1 MNYSGCRDLVTFET
15 ADDTVPHRS
24 ARLYSVSTGPRSRA
38 RTLFYLGLVG
48 LALFELAKVYFIMP
62 MPGSQRIKS
71 LDAAY
76 ALHTWRWA
84 VRLVALVGIGAG
96 IRAAFTLRGW
106 WRAVPVLVLL
116 GTAGVGYAANYVLM
130 ADRMFRQPEHL
141 VLAPR
146 SANLVDENS
155 VVVGVARDGEA
166 RAWPIRFILYHHQVQ
181 DTIGGKPI
189 LVTYCNVCRTGR
201 VFEPIVG
208 GQHETFRLVGMDTFN
223 AMFEDSRTGS
233 WWRQATGTAV
243 TGPLKGTSLAE
254 VSSVQLTLRQFLAL
268 HPNAMVMQP
277 DPAFVS
283 DYDTEGRFERGE
295 SRGDLT
301 RTDRGSWN
309 DKSWVIGIERGLASK
324 AYDWN
329 DLKAR
334 HIINDRVGDTPIVLA
349 LSEDGQGFVAFER
362 PVDVPAFAIAGP
374 VLVANGR
381 SYDFSGHEVT
391 GAAPA
396 LTPIAASQ
404 EFWHSWLSFHPATQK
419 GEPAGADPRE

>member
-1 MNYSGCRDLVTFET
+1 MPS
-15 ADDTVPHRS
+15 
-24 ARLYSVSTGPRSRA
+24 GPRSRA
-38 RTLFYLGLVG
+38 RTLFYLGVIG

-62 MPGSQRIKS
+62 MPGSQRLKS

-84 VRLVALVGIGAG
+84 FRLVALVAIGAG
-96 IRAAFTLRGW
+96 LGAAFTVRTW

-116 GTAGVGYAANYVLM
+116 GAAGIGIAANYVLA
-130 ADRMFRQPEHL
+130 ADQMFKQPEHL

-146 SANLVDENS
+146 GANTVDEDS
-155 VVVGVARDGEA
+155 VVVGVERDGEA
-166 RAWPIRFILYHHQVQ
+166 KAWPIRFLVYHHQVQ
-181 DTIGGKPI
+181 DTIGGRPI
-189 LVTYCNVCRTGR
+189 LVTYCSVCRTGR

-223 AMFEDSRTGS
+223 AMFEDTRTGS

-243 TGPLKGTSLAE
+243 TGPLKGTRLNE
-254 VSSVQLTLRQFLAL
+254 VNSAQLTLRQFLAL
-268 HPNAMVMQP
+268 HPNALVMQP
-277 DPAFVS
+277 DPAFAS
-283 DYDTEGRFERGE
+283 EYDAEGRFERGE

-309 DKSWVIGIERGLASK
+309 DKSWVIGIERGTASK
-324 AYDWN
+324 AFDWN
-329 DLKAR
+329 ELTR
-334 HIINDRVGDTPIVLA
+334 QRVINDRVGDTPIVLA

-362 PVDVPAFAIAGP
+362 PADFPAFAIAGN
-374 VLVANGR
+374 VLTANGR
-381 SYDFSGHEVT
+381 SYDFSGRDLT

-404 EFWHSWLSFHPATQK
+404 EFWHSWLAFHPATQK
-419 GEPAGADPRE
+419 AEPGGPAEVR

>member
-1 MNYSGCRDLVTFET
+1 M
-15 ADDTVPHRS
+15 
-24 ARLYSVSTGPRSRA
+24 
-38 RTLFYLGLVG
+38 LFYLGLIC
-48 LALFELAKVYFIMP
+48 LALFELAKVFFIMP

-76 ALHTWRWA
+76 ALHSWRWA
-84 VRLVALVGIGAG
+84 FRLVAIGAIGAG
-96 IRAAFTLRGW
+96 SRAAFAVRGW
-106 WRAVPVLVLL
+106 WRAIPALALLVA
-116 GTAGVGYAANYVLM
+116 AGVGIAANYVLM
-130 ADRMFRQPEHL
+130 ADQMFKQPEHL

-146 SANLVDENS
+146 SASTVDENS
-155 VVVGVARDGEA
+155 VVVGVERDGEA
-166 RAWPIRFILYHHQVQ
+166 KAWPIRFILYHHQVP

-208 GQHETFRLVGMDTFN
+208 GRHETFRLVGMDTFN
-223 AMFEDSRTGS
+223 AMFEDTSTGS

-243 TGPLKGTSLAE
+243 TGPLKGTSLTE
-254 VSSVQLTLRQFLAL
+254 VNSVQLTLRQFFAL
-268 HPNAMVMQP
+268 HPNALVMQP

-283 DYDTEGRFERGE
+283 NYDTEGRFERGE

-309 DKSWVIGIERGLASK
+309 DKSWVIGIERGGESK

-329 DLKAR
+329 ELKAR
-334 HIINDRVGDTPIVLA
+334 HVINDRVGGIAIVLA

-362 PVDVPAFAIAGP
+362 PADVPAFGIAGP

-381 SYDFSGHEVT
+381 SYDFSGREVT

-404 EFWHSWLSFHPATQK
+404 EFWHSWLSFHPATKK
-419 GEPAGADPRE
+419 GEPAGAGQTN

>member
-1 MNYSGCRDLVTFET
+1 MPS
-15 ADDTVPHRS
+15 
-24 ARLYSVSTGPRSRA
+24 GPRSRA
-38 RTLFYLGLVG
+38 RTLFYLAVIG

-62 MPGSQRIKS
+62 MPGSQRLKS

-84 VRLVALVGIGAG
+84 FRLVALVAIGAG
-96 IRAAFTLRGW
+96 LGAAFTVRTW

-116 GTAGVGYAANYVLM
+116 GAAGIGVAANYILM
-130 ADRMFRQPEHL
+130 ADQMFKQPEHL

-146 SANLVDENS
+146 GANTVDEDS
-155 VVVGVARDGEA
+155 VVVGVDRDGEA
-166 RAWPIRFILYHHQVQ
+166 KAWPIRFLVYHHQVQ
-181 DTIGGKPI
+181 DTIGGRPI
-189 LVTYCNVCRTGR
+189 LVTYCSVCRTGR

-223 AMFEDSRTGS
+223 AMFEDTRTGS

-243 TGPLKGTSLAE
+243 TGPLKGTRLIE
-254 VSSVQLTLRQFLAL
+254 VNSAQLTLRQFLAL
-268 HPNAMVMQP
+268 HPNALVMQP
-277 DPAFVS
+277 DPAFAS
-283 DYDTEGRFERGE
+283 EYDLEGRFERGE

-309 DKSWVIGIERGLASK
+309 EKSWVIGIERGLESK

-329 DLKAR
+329 ELRAR
-334 HIINDRVGDTPIVLA
+334 RVINDHVGGTPIVLA
-349 LSEDGQGFVAFER
+349 ISDDGQGFVAFER
-362 PVDVPAFAIAGP
+362 PAEVPAFAIAGN
-374 VLVANGR
+374 VLTANGR
-381 SYDFSGHEVT
+381 SYDFSGRDFA

-419 GEPAGADPRE
+419 AEPAGVAVMR

>member
-1 MNYSGCRDLVTFET
+1 LLNSILV
-15 ADDTVPHRS
+15 P
-24 ARLYSVSTGPRSRA
+24 TGSRSRA
-38 RTLFYLGLVG
+38 RTLFYLGLIG

-84 VRLVALVGIGAG
+84 FRLVALVAIGAG

-106 WRAVPVLVLL
+106 GRAVPVLVLL
-116 GTAGVGYAANYVLM
+116 GAAGVGIAANYVLM
-130 ADRMFRQPEHL
+130 ADRMFKQPEHL

-146 SANLVDENS
+146 GANQVDENS
-155 VVVGVARDGEA
+155 VVVGVERDGEA
-166 RAWPIRFILYHHQVQ
+166 KAWPIRFILYHHQVQ

-223 AMFEDSRTGS
+223 AMFEDTSTGS

-243 TGPLKGTSLAE
+243 TGPLKGTSLTE
-254 VSSVQLTLRQFLAL
+254 VNSVQLTLRQFLAL
-268 HPNAMVMQP
+268 HPNALVMQP
-277 DPAFVS
+277 DPTFVS
-283 DYDTEGRFERGE
+283 NYDTEGRFERGE

-309 DKSWVIGIERGLASK
+309 DKSWVIGIERGAESK

-329 DLKAR
+329 ELKAR
-334 HIINDRVGDTPIVLA
+334 HVINDRVGGTPIVLA
-349 LSEDGQGFVAFER
+349 LSEDGQGFAAFER
-362 PVDVPAFAIAGP
+362 PADVPAFAVAGP

-381 SYDFSGHEVT
+381 SYDFSGNDVT
-391 GAAPA
+391 GAAAA

-404 EFWHSWLSFHPATQK
+404 EFWHSWLAFHPATQK
-419 GEPAGADPRE
+419 AEPADAAATRQ

>member
-1 MNYSGCRDLVTFET
+1 M
-15 ADDTVPHRS
+15 
-24 ARLYSVSTGPRSRA
+24 
-38 RTLFYLGLVG
+38 
-48 LALFELAKVYFIMP
+48 FELAKVYLIMP

-76 ALHTWRWA
+76 ALHSWRWA
-84 VRLVALVGIGAG
+84 FRLVALVAIGLG
-96 IRAAFTLRGW
+96 LRAAFAVRTR

-116 GTAGVGYAANYVLM
+116 AAAGVGVAANYVLM
-130 ADRMFRQPEHL
+130 ADQMFKQPEHL

-146 SANLVDENS
+146 GASIVDENS
-155 VVVGVARDGEA
+155 VVVGVERDGEA
-166 RAWPIRFILYHHQVQ
+166 KAWPIRFLVYHHQVQ

-189 LVTYCNVCRTGR
+189 LVTYCSVCRTGR
-201 VFEPIVG
+201 VFEPTVG

-243 TGPLKGTSLAE
+243 TGPLEGTRLAE
-254 VSSVQLTLRQFLAL
+254 LTSAQMTLRQFLTL
-268 HPNAMVMQP
+268 HPNALVMQP
-277 DPAFVS
+277 DPKFAG
-283 DYDTEGRFERGE
+283 DYDSEGRFERGE

-309 DKSWVIGIERGLASK
+309 EKSWVIGIERGTTSK
-324 AYDWN
+324 AWDWN
-329 DLKAR
+329 ELKAR
-334 HIINDRVGDTPIVLA
+334 RVINDRVGGTPVVLA

-362 PVDVPAFAIAGP
+362 PAGIAAFTIAGNA
-374 VLVANGR
+374 LAANGR
-381 SYDFSGHEVT
+381 SYDFSGRELA

-419 GEPAGADPRE
+419 AEPADADGGQHP

>member
-1 MNYSGCRDLVTFET
+1 MNCSGCRDLVTFET

-24 ARLYSVSTGPRSRA
+24 ARLYSVSTGPRSRV

-116 GTAGVGYAANYVLM
+116 GTAGVGYATNYVLT

-181 DTIGGKPI
+181 DAIGGKPI

-201 VFEPIVG
+201 VFEPTGG

-283 DYDTEGRFERGE
+283 DYDTEGRFERG
-295 SRGDLT
+295 
-301 RTDRGSWN
+301 
-309 DKSWVIGIERGLASK
+309 LASK

-334 HIINDRVGDTPIVLA
+334 RIINDRVGDTPIVLA

>member
-1 MNYSGCRDLVTFET
+1 M
-15 ADDTVPHRS
+15 
-24 ARLYSVSTGPRSRA
+24 STGPRSRA
-38 RTLFYLGLVG
+38 QTFFYLGLIG

-116 GTAGVGYAANYVLM
+116 GTAGVGYAANYVLT

-233 WWRQATGTAV
+233 WWRQATCTAV

-391 GAAPA
+391 GAAPE
-396 LTPIAASQ
+396 Q
-404 EFWHSWLSFHPATQK
+404 
-419 GEPAGADPRE
+419 

>member
-1 MNYSGCRDLVTFET
+1 MV
-15 ADDTVPHRS
+15 
-24 ARLYSVSTGPRSRA
+24 
-38 RTLFYLGLVG
+38 
-48 LALFELAKVYFIMP
+48 
-62 MPGSQRIKS
+62 
-71 LDAAY
+71 
-76 ALHTWRWA
+76 
-84 VRLVALVGIGAG
+84 
-96 IRAAFTLRGW
+96 
-106 WRAVPVLVLL
+106 
-116 GTAGVGYAANYVLM
+116 
-130 ADRMFRQPEHL
+130 
-141 VLAPR
+141 
-146 SANLVDENS
+146 
-155 VVVGVARDGEA
+155 
-166 RAWPIRFILYHHQVQ
+166 
-181 DTIGGKPI
+181 
-189 LVTYCNVCRTGR
+189 
-201 VFEPIVG
+201 
-208 GQHETFRLVGMDTFN
+208 
-223 AMFEDSRTGS
+223 
-233 WWRQATGTAV
+233 WRQATGTAV

-283 DYDTEGRFERGE
+283 DYDTEGRFERG
-295 SRGDLT
+295 
-301 RTDRGSWN
+301 
-309 DKSWVIGIERGLASK
+309 LASK

-334 HIINDRVGDTPIVLA
+334 HVINDSVGGTPIVLA

-381 SYDFSGHEVT
+381 SYDFSGQDVT